1 MSEEKTMKNTEQKIP
16 ALRFPEFSGE
26 WEDVKF
32 GSLYNFERNN
42 SYSRVMLNYEK
53 GITKNIHYGD
63 IHTKFKTHFDI
74 CKEIVPYINL
84 DIDISK
90 FSEDS
95 YCKEGDL
102 VIADASED
110 YADIGKAIEIINLN
124 NEKVLAGLHTILARP
139 KQNKIAIGFGG
150 ALMLSPNVKAQIKI
164 EAQGIKVLGLSASR
178 LSTLEV
184 FLPSLP
190 EQQKIADF
198 LSAVDTRLQLLK
210 DKKTKIE
217 EYKRG
222 VMQRI
227 FSQELRFTRPDGSAY
242 PDWEEKKLGEIG
254 TTYNGLSGKT
264 AEDFGLGKPYIQYKQ
279 IFDNSK
285 IDINKCGF
293 VNIVNGEKQNE
304 VVYGDI
310 LFTTSSETPHEV
322 GSSSVILDEVKNT
335 YLNSFCF
342 GFRPNSLTELYPSFS
357 RYLFRSETVRK
368 DIITLAQGSTRYN
381 MSKIEFLKIGTFIPH
396 LDEQRQIADFLSAID
411 DKISLLSNQIQSTEQ
426 YKKGLLQQ
434 MFV

>member
-16 ALRFPEFSGE
+16 ALRFPEFSGK
-26 WEDVKF
+26 WEEKRLGEIAKF
-32 GSLYNFERNN
+32 S
-42 SYSRVMLNYEK
+42 K
-53 GITKNIHYGD
+53 GKNISKADIEPEGEIECIRYGELYTTYGEIID
-63 IHTKFKTHFDI
+63 EIISKT
-74 CKEIVPYINL
+74 NL
-84 DIDISK
+84 SRSELVFSQANDVIIPASGETNIDIATASCVVK
-90 FSEDS
+90 NNIALG
-95 YCKEGDL
+95 GDL
-102 VIADASED
+102 N
-110 YADIGKAIEIINLN
+110 IIRSPLNGRFLAYNLN
-124 NEKVLAGLHTILARP
+124 N
-139 KQNKIAIGFGG
+139 KQKYKIA
-150 ALMLSPNVKAQIKI
+150 AL
-164 EAQGIKVLGLSASR
+164 AQGNAVVHLYPNH
-178 LSTLEV
+178 LEV
-184 FLPSLP
+184 LSVAFPSLP

-210 DKKTKIE
+210 DKKTKLE

-242 PDWEEKKLGEIG
+242 PDWEEKRLGELG

-264 AEDFGLGKPYIQYKQ
+264 AEDFGEGKPYIQYKQ

-285 IDINKCGF
+285 IDMNKCGF

-304 VVYGDI
+304 VAYGDI

-322 GSSSVILDEVKNT
+322 GFSSVILDEVKNT

-342 GFRPNSLTELYPSFS
+342 GFSPNSLTELYPSFS
-357 RYLFRSETVRK
+357 RYLFRSEIVRK
-368 DIITLAQGSTRYN
+368 DITTLAQGSTRYN
-381 MSKIEFLKIGTFIPH
+381 MSKIEFLKIGTFIPC

-411 DKISLLSNQIQSTEQ
+411 DKILLLGKKIASTEQ